1 MTSSNRNISALVALC
16 EENPP
21 ISGRFLSQRP
31 ITRSFD
37 VFFDLRRQNKR
48 LSKQLRRQ
56 WFKTS
61 SRSLWSHCNVLSQ
74 TLTYRRFSSTAV
86 DISACIM
93 NYNLLFYENVTYS
106 CRELVDLTSSQH
118 MVKEAQY
125 ADLYNILSSQISSRS
140 NANKNAEARIV
151 FLQL

>member
-1 MTSSNRNISALVALC
+1 MTSSNKNISALVALC

-21 ISGRFLSQRP
+21 ISSRLLSQMP

-37 VFFDLRRQNKR
+37 VFFDLRQNKR
-48 LSKQLRRQ
+48 LSKQLRRR

-86 DISACIM
+86 DISACMM

-106 CRELVDLTSSQH
+106 CRELVDLTSSVNTWSKRPN
-118 MVKEAQY
+118 M
-125 ADLYNILSSQISSRS
+125 LIFTISYRHKFRPDQMQTRMLKQES
-140 NANKNAEARIV
+140 
-151 FLQL
+151 FLHL